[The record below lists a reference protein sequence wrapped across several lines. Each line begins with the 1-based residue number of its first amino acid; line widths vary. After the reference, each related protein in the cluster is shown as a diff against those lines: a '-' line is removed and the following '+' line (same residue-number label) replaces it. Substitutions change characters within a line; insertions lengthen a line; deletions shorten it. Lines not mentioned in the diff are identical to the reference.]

1 MVLVGYP
8 GSGKTFLASTYL
20 VPEGYHHVNRDTLGS
35 WQKCLSSLEAAL
47 TAGKSVVIDNTSPD
61 RQSRQRY
68 ISAAHKH
75 GVSCRCFILKTS
87 MEHAKHNNKVE

>member
-1 MVLVGYP
+1 VVLVGYP
-8 GSGKTFLASTYL
+8 GSGKTFFASTYL

-35 WQKCLSSLEAAL
+35 WQKCISALEAAL

-68 ISAAHKH
+68 INAARKH
-75 GVSCRCFILKTS
+75 GVSCRSFILKTS